1 MFPPDRSQPESISY
15 TVGNGWSRVG
25 CMCVGGT
32 LSAKHGLSLNTNAS
46 FDLPRLLGDLNNK
59 ICLSKFL
66 NRLSLL
72 CPNEKKI
79 LETCL
84 QGIHINVRSL
94 DKTCRVH

>member
-1 MFPPDRSQPESISY
+1 MY
-15 TVGNGWSRVG
+15 V
-25 CMCVGGT
+25 CVCVLGGT

-72 CPNEKKI
+72 CPNEEKI

-84 QGIHINVRSL
+84 QGIHINVLSL